1 MGAELTRHRLHGFEA
16 CQFGQAEKHHLE
28 SPFVYVSSLGCT
40 AWRDP
45 GSGQGGGG

>member
-28 SPFVYVSSLGCT
+28 SPFVYT
-40 AWRDP
+40 FPR
-45 GSGQGGGG
+45 